1 MKQTIAI
8 IHFNTPELTEAC
20 IMSIRKHGCDW
31 PVVVFDNSAD
41 ITAPAG
47 TNGNDPKEE
56 TVIKARPFRQK
67 MKGVKVIDNTKGQV
81 IDFEQFLSLY
91 PDRNPQVGVYKSSVW
106 GSAKHIVTVQKL
118 WELLPDGFILVES
131 DTLVK
136 RDITELWKE
145 QYSFCGYVQR
155 NQNGNRFK
163 VPRILPMLCYM
174 NVPKLTK
181 EGARYFDPD
190 RCWGL
195 KADANLR
202 GNWFDTGACLLDD
215 VLRMRPRL
223 KGLHVDIRLFIE
235 HYGGGSWHQGDLQRQ
250 SAWLKQHEALWAVN
264 DTDKIEVQQ
273 PRVQSKDVAVCIIVR
288 CENPY
293 LREWCDHYLSLGVK
307 KIFLYDNSR
316 EGDERPAEVLT
327 GYGDA
332 VEIID
337 YTKEGIGAQVRA
349 YTDCYEKHGNNYGWI
364 GFLDADELVK
374 TDGYYSLPDYLDAM
388 QADVV
393 LLSWR
398 IMTDSGLVHYDPRP
412 MAERFT
418 VAKEKP
424 SLENGT
430 EFVKSFVRGG
440 LTGLHFEVQPHVPS
454 FKGKLKVVNAVGD
467 DAILYPAIKPVHK
480 VAWIDHYL
488 TKTAEEYIGKIN
500 RGFINVSQEHNDKRK
515 ATMVEDFFNINERTP
530 EKEEILGVKPSKKT
544 KGKAQTSAISHQTS
558 PSKPKTTKRTNSKS
572 K

>member
-1 MKQTIAI
+1 MKQKTVAI
-8 IHFNTPELTEAC
+8 IHFNTPELTEAG
-20 IMSIRKHGCDW
+20 IRSLRKHGGEDYR
-31 PVVVFDNSAD
+31 VVVFDNSATLTLPD
-41 ITAPAG
+41 G
-47 TNGNDPKEE
+47 K
-56 TVIKARPFRQK
+56 VIQARPFTAK
-67 MKGVKVIDNTKGQV
+67 LDGVEVIDNTRGQV
-81 IDFEQFLSLY
+81 IDFDKFLAEY
-91 PDRNPQVGVYKSSVW
+91 PDRNPSVGIYQSSVW

-118 WELLPDGFILVES
+118 WELLPEGFVLMES
-131 DTLVK
+131 DILIK
-136 RDITELWKE
+136 KPIDEFFRDE
-145 QYSFCGYVQR
+145 YSFAGFVQKH
-155 NQNGNRFK
+155 QKGNPFD
-163 VPRILPMLCYM
+163 VPRIMPMLCWM
-174 NVPKLTK
+174 NVPMLTR

-195 KADANLR
+195 KADRNDR
-202 GNWFDTGACLLDD
+202 GNWMDTGACLLDE
-215 VLRMRPRL
+215 VLKKRPRL
-223 KGLHVDIRLFIE
+223 KGLHVDIRLFVE
-235 HYGGGSWHQGDLQRQ
+235 HYGGGSWKQNNLNAQM
-250 SAWLKQHEALWAVN
+250 AWINSHRHLWAVN

-273 PRVQSKDVAVCIIVR
+273 TRVQSKDVAVCIIVR

-337 YTKEGIGAQVRA
+337 YTAVGLGAQVKA
-349 YTDCYEKHGNNYGWI
+349 YTDCYEKHGNEYGWI
-364 GFLDADELVK
+364 GFLDADELVRV
-374 TDGYYSLPDYLDAM
+374 DGNDLPTYLNTM

-398 IMTDSGLVHYDPRP
+398 IMTDSGLTHYDPRP

-424 SLENGT
+424 SLEDGT

-454 FKGKLKVVNAVGD
+454 FKGKLKVVNAIGEDVT
-467 DAILYPAIKPVHK
+467 LYPAIKPVHK

-500 RGFINVSQEHNDKRK
+500 RGFINVSQEHNDHRK
-515 ATMVEDFFNINERTP
+515 DHAIEDFFNINERTT

-544 KGKAQTSAISHQTS
+544 KGKAQTSAISHHTS
-558 PSKPKTTKRTNSKS
+558 PGKPRTTKRTNSKA

>member
-1 MKQTIAI
+1 MKQKTVAI
-8 IHFNTPELTEAC
+8 IHFNTPELTEAG
-20 IMSIRKHGCDW
+20 IRSFRKHGGEDYR
-31 PVVVFDNSAD
+31 VVVFDNSATLTLPD
-41 ITAPAG
+41 G
-47 TNGNDPKEE
+47 K
-56 TVIKARPFRQK
+56 VIQARPFTAK
-67 MKGVKVIDNTKGQV
+67 LDGVEVIDNTRGQV
-81 IDFEQFLSLY
+81 IDFDKFLAEY
-91 PDRNPQVGVYKSSVW
+91 PDRNPSVGIYQSSVW

-118 WELLPDGFILVES
+118 WELLPEGFVLMES
-131 DTLVK
+131 DILIK
-136 RDITELWKE
+136 KPIDEFFRDE
-145 QYSFCGYVQR
+145 YSFAGFVQKH
-155 NQNGNRFK
+155 QKGNPFD
-163 VPRILPMLCYM
+163 VPRIMPMLCWM
-174 NVPKLTK
+174 NVPMLTR

-195 KADANLR
+195 KADRNDR
-202 GNWFDTGACLLDD
+202 GNWMDTGACLLDE
-215 VLRMRPRL
+215 VLKKRPRL
-223 KGLHVDIRLFIE
+223 KGLHVDIRLFVE
-235 HYGGGSWHQGDLQRQ
+235 HYGGGSWKQNNLNAQM
-250 SAWLKQHEALWAVN
+250 AWINSHRHLWAVN

-273 PRVQSKDVAVCIIVR
+273 TRVQSKDVAVCIIVR

-337 YTKEGIGAQVRA
+337 YTAVGLGAQVQA
-349 YTDCYEKHGNNYGWI
+349 YTDCYEKHGNEYGWI
-364 GFLDADELVK
+364 GFLDADELVHV
-374 TDGYYSLPDYLDAM
+374 DGNDLSSYLNTM

-454 FKGKLKVVNAVGD
+454 FKGKLKVVNAVGEEST
-467 DAILYPAIKPVHK
+467 LYPAIKPVHK

-488 TKTAEEYIGKIN
+488 TKTAEEYLGKIN
-500 RGFINVSQEHNDKRK
+500 RGFINVSQEHNDHRK
-515 ATMVEDFFNINERTP
+515 AHAIEDFFNINERTP

-558 PSKPKTTKRTNSKS
+558 PGKPRTTKRANSK
-572 K
+572 KE

>member
-1 MKQTIAI
+1 MAKQKTIAI
-8 IHFNTPELTEAC
+8 IHFNTPELTEAG
-20 IMSIRKHGCDW
+20 IKSLRKHGGEDYR
-31 PVVVFDNSAD
+31 VIVFDNSATLTLPD
-41 ITAPAG
+41 G
-47 TNGNDPKEE
+47 K
-56 TVIKARPFRQK
+56 VIQARPFTAK
-67 MKGVKVIDNTKGQV
+67 LDGVEVIDNTRGQV
-81 IDFEQFLSLY
+81 IDFDKFLAEY
-91 PDRNPQVGVYKSSVW
+91 PDRNPSVGIYQSSVW

-118 WELLPDGFILVES
+118 WELLPEGFVLMES
-131 DTLVK
+131 DIMIK
-136 RDITELWKE
+136 KPIDEFFRDE
-145 QYSFCGYVQR
+145 YSFAGFVQKH
-155 NQNGNRFK
+155 QKGNPFD
-163 VPRILPMLCYM
+163 VPRIMPMLCWM
-174 NVPKLTK
+174 NVPMLTR

-195 KADANLR
+195 KADRNDR
-202 GNWFDTGACLLDD
+202 GNWMDTGACLLDE
-215 VLRMRPRL
+215 VLTKRPRL
-223 KGLHVDIRLFIE
+223 KGLHVDIRLFVE
-235 HYGGGSWHQGDLQRQ
+235 HYGGGSWKQDNLNAQM
-250 SAWLKQHEALWAVN
+250 AWINSHRHLWAVN
-264 DTDKIEVQQ
+264 DTDKIEVQR

-337 YTKEGIGAQVRA
+337 YTAVGLGAQVQA
-349 YTDCYEKHGNNYGWI
+349 YTDCYEKHGNEYGWI
-364 GFLDADELVK
+364 GFLDADELVHV
-374 TDGYYSLPDYLDAM
+374 DGNDLSSYLNTM

-454 FKGKLKVVNAVGD
+454 FKGKLKVVNAVGEEST
-467 DAILYPAIKPVHK
+467 LYPAIKPVHK

-488 TKTAEEYIGKIN
+488 TKTAEEYVGKIN
-500 RGFINVSQEHNDKRK
+500 RGFANVSQEHNDKRK
-515 ATMVEDFFNINERTP
+515 ATMVEDFFAINERTP
-530 EKEEILGVKPSKKT
+530 EKEEVLGVKKKV
-544 KGKAQTSAISHQTS
+544 
-558 PSKPKTTKRTNSKS
+558 SKPRTTKRTNSK
-572 K
+572 KE

>member
-1 MKQTIAI
+1 MKQKTIAI
-8 IHFNTPELTEAC
+8 IHFNTPELTEAG
-20 IMSIRKHGCDW
+20 IRSLRKHGGEDYR
-31 PVVVFDNSAD
+31 VIVFDNSATLTLPD
-41 ITAPAG
+41 G
-47 TNGNDPKEE
+47 K
-56 TVIKARPFRQK
+56 VIQARPFTAK
-67 MKGVKVIDNTKGQV
+67 LDGVEVIDNTRGQV
-81 IDFEQFLSLY
+81 IDFDKFLAEY
-91 PDRNPQVGVYKSSVW
+91 PDRNPSVGIYQSSVW

-118 WELLPDGFILVES
+118 WELLPEGFVLMES
-131 DTLVK
+131 DILIK
-136 RDITELWKE
+136 KPIDEFFRDE
-145 QYSFCGYVQR
+145 YSFAGFVQKH
-155 NQNGNRFK
+155 QKGNPFD
-163 VPRILPMLCYM
+163 VPRIMPMLCWM
-174 NVPKLTK
+174 NVPMLTR

-195 KADANLR
+195 KADRNDR
-202 GNWFDTGACLLDD
+202 GNWMDTGACLLDE
-215 VLRMRPRL
+215 VLKKRPRL
-223 KGLHVDIRLFIE
+223 KGLHVDIRLFVE
-235 HYGGGSWHQGDLQRQ
+235 HYGGGSWKQDNLNAQM
-250 SAWLKQHEALWAVN
+250 AWINSHRHLWAVN

-273 PRVQSKDVAVCIIVR
+273 TRVQSKDVAVCIIVR

-337 YTKEGIGAQVRA
+337 YTAVGLGAQVKA
-349 YTDCYEKHGNNYGWI
+349 YTDCYEKHGNEYGWI
-364 GFLDADELVK
+364 GFLDADELVRV
-374 TDGYYSLPDYLDAM
+374 DGNDLPTYLNTM

-398 IMTDSGLVHYDPRP
+398 IMTDSGLTHYDPRP

-424 SLENGT
+424 SLEDGT

-454 FKGKLKVVNAVGD
+454 FKGKLKVINAYGQEVK
-467 DAILYPAIKPVHK
+467 LYPAIKPVHD

-500 RGFINVSQEHNDKRK
+500 RGFINVSQEHNDHRK
-515 ATMVEDFFNINERTP
+515 DHAIEDFFNINERTT

-558 PSKPKTTKRTNSKS
+558 PGKPRTTKRTNSKA

>member
-1 MKQTIAI
+1 MKQKTVAI
-8 IHFNTPELTEAC
+8 IHFNTPELTEAG
-20 IMSIRKHGCDW
+20 IKSLRKHGGEDYR
-31 PVVVFDNSAD
+31 VIVFDNSATLTLPD
-41 ITAPAG
+41 G
-47 TNGNDPKEE
+47 K
-56 TVIKARPFRQK
+56 VIHARPFTAK
-67 MKGVKVIDNTKGQV
+67 LDGVEVIDNTRGQV
-81 IDFEQFLSLY
+81 IDFDKFLAEY
-91 PDRNPQVGVYKSSVW
+91 PDRNPIVGIYQSSVW

-118 WELLPDGFILVES
+118 WELLPEGFVLMES
-131 DTLVK
+131 DIMIK
-136 RDITELWKE
+136 KPIDEFFREE
-145 QYSFCGYVQR
+145 YSFVGFVQKH
-155 NQNGNRFK
+155 QKGNPFD
-163 VPRILPMLCYM
+163 VPRIMPMLCWM
-174 NVPKLTK
+174 NVPMLTR

-195 KADANLR
+195 KADRNDR
-202 GNWFDTGACLLDD
+202 GNWMDTGACLLDE
-215 VLRMRPRL
+215 VLKKRPRL
-223 KGLHVDIRLFIE
+223 KGLLVDIRLFVE
-235 HYGGGSWHQGDLQRQ
+235 HYGGGSWKQDNLIAQM
-250 SAWLKQHEALWAVN
+250 AWINSHRHLWAVN
-264 DTDKIEVQQ
+264 DTDKIEVQR

-337 YTKEGIGAQVRA
+337 YTSEGVGAQVRA
-349 YTDCYEKHGNNYGWI
+349 YTDCYEKHGNEYGWI
-364 GFLDADELVK
+364 GFLDADELVRV
-374 TDGYYSLPDYLDAM
+374 DGNDLPTYLNTM

-440 LTGLHFEVQPHVPS
+440 LTGLHFEVQIHVPS

-500 RGFINVSQEHNDKRK
+500 RGFINVSQEHNDQRK

-530 EKEEILGVKPSKKT
+530 EKEEIFGVKQSKKT
-544 KGKAQTSAISHQTS
+544 KGKGQTSAIRHQTS
-558 PSKPKTTKRTNSKS
+558 PGKPKTTKRTNSKS

>member
-1 MKQTIAI
+1 MKQKTIAI
-8 IHFNTPELTEAC
+8 IHFNTPELTEAG
-20 IMSIRKHGCDW
+20 IKSLRKHGGEDYR
-31 PVVVFDNSAD
+31 VVVFDNSATLTLPD
-41 ITAPAG
+41 G
-47 TNGNDPKEE
+47 K
-56 TVIKARPFRQK
+56 VIQARPFTVK
-67 MKGVKVIDNTKGQV
+67 MDGVEVIDNTRGQV
-81 IDFEQFLSLY
+81 IDFDKFLAEH
-91 PDRNPQVGVYKSSVW
+91 PDRNPSVGIYKSSVW

-118 WELLPDGFILVES
+118 WELLPEGFVLMES
-131 DTLVK
+131 DIMIK
-136 RDITELWKE
+136 KPIDEFFREE
-145 QYSFCGYVQR
+145 YSFVGFVQ
-155 NQNGNRFK
+155 QHQKGNPFD
-163 VPRILPMLCYM
+163 VPRIMPMLCWM
-174 NVPKLTK
+174 NVPMLTR

-195 KADANLR
+195 KADRNDR
-202 GNWFDTGACLLDD
+202 GNWMDTGACLLDE
-215 VLRMRPRL
+215 VLKKRPRL
-223 KGLHVDIRLFIE
+223 KGLHVDIRLFVE
-235 HYGGGSWHQGDLQRQ
+235 HYGGGSWKQDNLNAQM
-250 SAWLKQHEALWAVN
+250 AWINSHRHLWAVS
-264 DTDKIEVQQ
+264 DSDKIEVQQ
-273 PRVQSKDVAVCIIVR
+273 PLVQSKDVAVCIIVR

-337 YTKEGIGAQVRA
+337 YTAVGLGAQVQA
-349 YTDCYEKHGNNYGWI
+349 YTDCYEKHGNDYGWI

-398 IMTDSGLVHYDPRP
+398 IMTDSGLVHYEPRP

-424 SLENGT
+424 SLEDGT

-454 FKGKLKVVNAVGD
+454 FKGKLKVVNAVGED
-467 DAILYPAIKPVHK
+467 VTLYPAIKPVHK

-488 TKTAEEYIGKIN
+488 TKTAEEYVGKIN
-500 RGFINVSQEHNDKRK
+500 RGFANVSQEHNDKRK
-515 ATMVEDFFNINERTP
+515 ATMVEDFFAINERTP
-530 EKEEILGVKPSKKT
+530 EKEEVLGVKKKV
-544 KGKAQTSAISHQTS
+544 
-558 PSKPKTTKRTNSKS
+558 SKPRTAKRTNSK
-572 K
+572 KE

>member
-1 MKQTIAI
+1 MKQKTIAI
-8 IHFNTPELTEAC
+8 IHFNTPELTEAG
-20 IMSIRKHGCDW
+20 IKSLRKHGGEDYR
-31 PVVVFDNSAD
+31 VIVFDNSATLTLPD
-41 ITAPAG
+41 G
-47 TNGNDPKEE
+47 K
-56 TVIKARPFRQK
+56 VIQARPFTAK
-67 MKGVKVIDNTKGQV
+67 MDGVEVIDNTRGQV
-81 IDFEQFLSLY
+81 IDFDKFLAEY
-91 PDRNPQVGVYKSSVW
+91 PDRNPSVGIYKSSVW

-118 WELLPDGFILVES
+118 WELLPEGFVLMES
-131 DTLVK
+131 DILLK
-136 RDITELWKE
+136 KPIDEFFREE
-145 QYSFCGYVQR
+145 YSFVGFVQ
-155 NQNGNRFK
+155 QHQKGNPFD
-163 VPRILPMLCYM
+163 VPRIMPMLCWM
-174 NVPKLTK
+174 NVPMLTR

-195 KADANLR
+195 KADRNDR
-202 GNWFDTGACLLDD
+202 GNWMDTGACLLDE
-215 VLRMRPRL
+215 VLTKRPRL
-223 KGLHVDIRLFIE
+223 KGLNVDIRLFAE
-235 HYGGGSWHQGDLQRQ
+235 HYGGGSWKQDNLNAQMAWINSHRQ
-250 SAWLKQHEALWAVN
+250 LWAVN
-264 DTDKIEVQQ
+264 DADKIEVQR

-337 YTKEGIGAQVRA
+337 YTAVGLGAQVKA
-349 YTDCYEKHGNNYGWI
+349 YTDCYEKYGNEYGWI
-364 GFLDADELVK
+364 GFLDADELVRV
-374 TDGYYSLPDYLDAM
+374 DGNDLPTYLNTM

-454 FKGKLKVVNAVGD
+454 FKGKLKVVNAVGED
-467 DAILYPAIKPVHK
+467 VTLYPAIKPVHK

-488 TKTAEEYIGKIN
+488 TKTAEEYIGKIA
-500 RGFINVSQEHNDKRK
+500 RGFINVSQEHNDHRK
-515 ATMVEDFFNINERTP
+515 AHAIEHFFNINEWTA
-530 EKEEILGVKPSKKT
+530 EKEAILKGEAAAKPQPAE
-544 KGKAQTSAISHQTS
+544 KAE
-558 PSKPKTTKRTNSKS
+558 SKPKTQKRKVSK
-572 K
+572 KQK

>member
-1 MKQTIAI
+1 MTKKTIAI
-8 IHFNTPELTEAC
+8 INYNTPELTEAC
-20 IMSIRKHGCDW
+20 ILSIRKQGCQW

-47 TNGNDPKEE
+47 TNGNDPKED
-56 TVIKARPFRQK
+56 TIIKARPFRQK

-91 PDRNPQVGVYKSSVW
+91 PDRNPQLGVYKSSVW
-106 GSAKHIVTVQKL
+106 GSAKHIMTVQKL

-195 KADANLR
+195 KADANQR

-223 KGLHVDIRLFIE
+223 VGLHVDIRLFIE

-327 GYGDA
+327 CYGDA

-337 YTKEGIGAQVRA
+337 YTAVGLGAQVQA
-349 YTDCYEKHGNNYGWI
+349 YTECYQKHGNEYGWI

-454 FKGKLKVVNAVGD
+454 FKGKLKVVNAVGEEST
-467 DAILYPAIKPVHK
+467 LYPAIKPVHK

-488 TKTAEEYIGKIN
+488 TKTAEEYIGKIA
-500 RGFINVSQEHNDKRK
+500 RGFINVSQEHNDHRK
-515 ATMVEDFFNINERTP
+515 AHAIEDFFNINERTP
-530 EKEEILGVKPSKKT
+530 EKEAILGVEKKV
-544 KGKAQTSAISHQTS
+544 
-558 PSKPKTTKRTNSKS
+558 SKPKTTKRTNSK
-572 K
+572 KE

>member
-1 MKQTIAI
+1 MKQKTVAI
-8 IHFNTPELTEAC
+8 IHFNTPELTEAG
-20 IMSIRKHGCDW
+20 IKSLRKHGGEDYR
-31 PVVVFDNSAD
+31 VIVFDNSATLTLPD
-41 ITAPAG
+41 G
-47 TNGNDPKEE
+47 K
-56 TVIKARPFRQK
+56 VVQARPFTAK
-67 MKGVKVIDNTKGQV
+67 MKGVEVIDNTRGQV
-81 IDFEQFLSLY
+81 IDFDKFLAEY
-91 PDRNPQVGVYKSSVW
+91 PDRNPSVGIYKSSVW

-118 WELLPDGFILVES
+118 WELLPEGFVLMES
-131 DTLVK
+131 DIMIK
-136 RDITELWKE
+136 KPIDEFFREE
-145 QYSFCGYVQR
+145 YSFVGFVQKH
-155 NQNGNRFK
+155 QKGNPFD
-163 VPRILPMLCYM
+163 VPRIMPMLCWM
-174 NVPKLTK
+174 NVPMLTR

-195 KADANLR
+195 KADRNDR
-202 GNWFDTGACLLDD
+202 GNWMDTGACLLDE
-215 VLRMRPRL
+215 VLTKRPKL
-223 KGLHVDIRLFIE
+223 KGLHVDIRLFVE
-235 HYGGGSWHQGDLQRQ
+235 HYGGGSWKQDNLNAQM
-250 SAWLKQHEALWAVN
+250 AWINSHRHLWAVN

-337 YTKEGIGAQVRA
+337 YTNEGIGAQVRA
-349 YTDCYEKHGNNYGWI
+349 YTDCYQKHGNEYGWI
-364 GFLDADELVK
+364 GFLDADELVRV
-374 TDGYYSLPDYLDAM
+374 DGNDLPTYLNTM

-412 MAERFT
+412 MSERFT

-440 LTGLHFEVQPHVPS
+440 LAGLHFEVQPHVPS

-488 TKTAEEYIGKIN
+488 TKTAEEYIGKIA
-500 RGFINVSQEHNDKRK
+500 RGFINVTQEHNDHRK
-515 ATMVEDFFNINERTP
+515 AHAVDHFFNINERTP

-544 KGKAQTSAISHQTS
+544 KGKNQTSAIRHQTS
-558 PSKPKTTKRTNSKS
+558 PSKPKTSKRTDSKS

>member
-20 IMSIRKHGCDW
+20 ILSIRKHGCDW
-31 PVVVFDNSAD
+31 PIVLFDNSAD
-41 ITAPAG
+41 ITIPAG
-47 TNGNDPKEE
+47 TDGNGPKEE
-56 TVIKARPFRQK
+56 TVIKARPFKQK

-91 PDRNPQVGVYKSSVW
+91 PDRNRQLGVWKSSVW

-195 KADANLR
+195 KADRNDR
-202 GNWFDTGACLLDD
+202 GNWMDTGACLLDE
-215 VLRMRPRL
+215 VLKKRPRL
-223 KGLHVDIRLFIE
+223 KGLHVDIRLFVE
-235 HYGGGSWHQGDLQRQ
+235 HYGGGSWKQDNLNAQM
-250 SAWLKQHEALWAVN
+250 AWINSHRNLWAVS
-264 DTDKIEVQQ
+264 DSDKIEVQQ

-337 YTKEGIGAQVRA
+337 YTSEGVGAQVRS
-349 YTDCYEKHGNNYGWI
+349 YTDCYEKHGNDYGWI

-418 VAKEKP
+418 VAKENP

-454 FKGKLKVVNAVGD
+454 FKGKLKVVNAVGED
-467 DAILYPAIKPVHK
+467 VTLYPAIKPVHK

-488 TKTAEEYIGKIN
+488 TKTAEEYIGKIG

-544 KGKAQTSAISHQTS
+544 KGKGQTSAIRHQTS
-558 PSKPKTTKRTNSKS
+558 PSKPKTAKRTNSK
-572 K
+572 KV

>member
-1 MKQTIAI
+1 MKQKTIAI
-8 IHFNTPELTEAC
+8 IHFNTPELTEAG
-20 IMSIRKHGCDW
+20 IRSLRKHGGEDYR
-31 PVVVFDNSAD
+31 VIVFDNSATLTLPD
-41 ITAPAG
+41 G
-47 TNGNDPKEE
+47 K
-56 TVIKARPFRQK
+56 VIQARPFTAK
-67 MKGVKVIDNTKGQV
+67 LDGVEVIDNTRGQV
-81 IDFEQFLSLY
+81 IDFDKFLAEY
-91 PDRNPQVGVYKSSVW
+91 PDRNPSVGIYQSSVW

-118 WELLPDGFILVES
+118 WELLPEGFVLMES
-131 DTLVK
+131 DILIK
-136 RDITELWKE
+136 KPIDEFFRDE
-145 QYSFCGYVQR
+145 YSFAGFVQKH
-155 NQNGNRFK
+155 QKGNPFD
-163 VPRILPMLCYM
+163 VPRIMPMLCWM
-174 NVPKLTK
+174 NVPMLTR

-195 KADANLR
+195 KADRNDR
-202 GNWFDTGACLLDD
+202 GNWMDTGACLLDE
-215 VLRMRPRL
+215 VLKKRPRL
-223 KGLHVDIRLFIE
+223 KGLHVDIRLFVE
-235 HYGGGSWHQGDLQRQ
+235 HYGGGSWKQNNLNAQM
-250 SAWLKQHEALWAVN
+250 AWINSHRHLWAVN

-273 PRVQSKDVAVCIIVR
+273 TRVQSKDVAVCIIVR

-337 YTKEGIGAQVRA
+337 YTAVGLGAQVKA
-349 YTDCYEKHGNNYGWI
+349 YTDCYEKHGNEYGWI
-364 GFLDADELVK
+364 GFLDADELVRV
-374 TDGYYSLPDYLDAM
+374 DGNDLPTYLNTM

-424 SLENGT
+424 SLEDGT

-454 FKGKLKVVNAVGD
+454 FKGKLKVINAYGQEVK
-467 DAILYPAIKPVHK
+467 LYPAIKPVHD

-500 RGFINVSQEHNDKRK
+500 RGFINISQEHNDHRK
-515 ATMVEDFFNINERTP
+515 DHAIEDFFNINERTT

-558 PSKPKTTKRTNSKS
+558 PGKPRTTKRTNSKA

>member
-1 MKQTIAI
+1 MKQKTVAI
-8 IHFNTPELTEAC
+8 IHFNTPELTEAG
-20 IMSIRKHGCDW
+20 IRSLRKHGGEDYR
-31 PVVVFDNSAD
+31 VIVFDNSATLTLPD
-41 ITAPAG
+41 G
-47 TNGNDPKEE
+47 K
-56 TVIKARPFRQK
+56 VIQARPFTAK
-67 MKGVKVIDNTKGQV
+67 LDGVEVIDNTRGQV
-81 IDFEQFLSLY
+81 IDFDKFLAEY
-91 PDRNPQVGVYKSSVW
+91 PDRNPSVGIYQSSVW

-118 WELLPDGFILVES
+118 WELLPEGFVLMES
-131 DTLVK
+131 DIMIK
-136 RDITELWKE
+136 KPIDEFFREE
-145 QYSFCGYVQR
+145 YSFVGFVQR
-155 NQNGNRFK
+155 HQKGNPFD
-163 VPRILPMLCYM
+163 VPRIMPMLCWM
-174 NVPKLTK
+174 NVPMLTR

-195 KADANLR
+195 KADRNDR
-202 GNWFDTGACLLDD
+202 GNWMDTGACLLDE
-215 VLRMRPRL
+215 VLKKRPRL
-223 KGLHVDIRLFIE
+223 KGLHVDIRLFAE
-235 HYGGGSWHQGDLQRQ
+235 HYGGGSWKQDNLNAQMAWINSHRQ
-250 SAWLKQHEALWAVN
+250 LWAVN
-264 DTDKIEVQQ
+264 DADKIEVQR

-337 YTKEGIGAQVRA
+337 YTAVGLGAQVQA
-349 YTDCYEKHGNNYGWI
+349 YTDCYEKHGNDYGWI

-398 IMTDSGLVHYDPRP
+398 IMTDSGLVHYEPRP

-424 SLENGT
+424 SLEDGT

-454 FKGKLKVVNAVGD
+454 FKGKLKVINAYGQEVK
-467 DAILYPAIKPVHK
+467 LCPAIKPVHD

-500 RGFINVSQEHNDKRK
+500 RGFINVSQEHNDHRK
-515 ATMVEDFFNINERTP
+515 AHAIEDFFNINERTT

-558 PSKPKTTKRTNSKS
+558 PGKPRTTKRTNSKA

>member
-1 MKQTIAI
+1 MRKTVAI
-8 IHFNTPELTEAC
+8 IHFNTPELTEAA
-20 IMSIRKHGCDW
+20 ILSLRKHGGEDYR
-31 PVVVFDNSAD
+31 VVVFDNSATLTLPD
-41 ITAPAG
+41 G
-47 TNGNDPKEE
+47 K
-56 TVIKARPFRQK
+56 VIQARPFTAK
-67 MKGVKVIDNTKGQV
+67 MKGVEVIDNTRGQV
-81 IDFEQFLSLY
+81 IDFDKFLAEY
-91 PDRNPQVGVYKSSVW
+91 PDRNPSVGIYQSSVW

-118 WELLPDGFILVES
+118 WELLPEGFVLMES
-131 DTLVK
+131 DIMIK
-136 RDITELWKE
+136 KPIDEFFREE
-145 QYSFCGYVQR
+145 YSFVGFVQKHQR
-155 NQNGNRFK
+155 GNPFD
-163 VPRILPMLCYM
+163 VPRIMPMLCWM
-174 NVPKLTK
+174 NVPMLTR

-195 KADANLR
+195 KADRNDR
-202 GNWFDTGACLLDD
+202 GNWMDTGACLLDE
-215 VLRMRPRL
+215 VLKKRPRL

-235 HYGGGSWHQGDLQRQ
+235 HYGGGSWKQDNLNAQM
-250 SAWLKQHEALWAVN
+250 AWINSRRHLWAVN

-293 LREWCDHYLSLGVK
+293 LREWCDHYLNLGVK

-337 YTKEGIGAQVRA
+337 YTSEGVGAQVRA
-349 YTDCYEKHGNNYGWI
+349 YTDCYEKHGNDYGWI
-364 GFLDADELVK
+364 GFLDADELVRV
-374 TDGYYSLPDYLDAM
+374 DGNDLPTYLNTM

-418 VAKEKP
+418 VTKENP

-440 LTGLHFEVQPHVPS
+440 LTGLHFDVQPHVPS

-488 TKTAEEYIGKIN
+488 TKTAEEYIGKIA
-500 RGFINVSQEHNDKRK
+500 RGFINVTQEHNDHRQ
-515 ATMVEDFFNINERTP
+515 AHAVEHFFNINERTA
-530 EKEEILGVKPSKKT
+530 EKEEILGVKPKKA
-544 KGKAQTSAISHQTS
+544 GKAGKAA
-558 PSKPKTTKRTNSKS
+558 SKPKTTKRTNSK
-572 K
+572 KE

>member
-1 MKQTIAI
+1 MKQKTIAI
-8 IHFNTPELTEAC
+8 IHFNTPELTEAG
-20 IMSIRKHGCDW
+20 IRSLRKHGGEDYR
-31 PVVVFDNSAD
+31 VIVFDNSATLTLPD
-41 ITAPAG
+41 G
-47 TNGNDPKEE
+47 K
-56 TVIKARPFRQK
+56 VIQARPFTAK
-67 MKGVKVIDNTKGQV
+67 LDGVEVIDNTRGQV
-81 IDFEQFLSLY
+81 IDFDKFLAEY
-91 PDRNPQVGVYKSSVW
+91 PDRNPSVGIYQSSVW

-118 WELLPDGFILVES
+118 WELLPEGFVLMES
-131 DTLVK
+131 DILIK
-136 RDITELWKE
+136 KPIDEFFRDE
-145 QYSFCGYVQR
+145 YSFAGFVQKH
-155 NQNGNRFK
+155 QKGNPFD
-163 VPRILPMLCYM
+163 VPRIMPMLCWM
-174 NVPKLTK
+174 NVPMLTR

-195 KADANLR
+195 KADRNDR
-202 GNWFDTGACLLDD
+202 GNWMDTGACLLDE
-215 VLRMRPRL
+215 VLKKRPRL
-223 KGLHVDIRLFIE
+223 KGLHVDIRLFVE
-235 HYGGGSWHQGDLQRQ
+235 HYGGGSWKQNNLNAQM
-250 SAWLKQHEALWAVN
+250 AWINSHRHLWAVN

-273 PRVQSKDVAVCIIVR
+273 TRVQSKDVAVCIIVR

-337 YTKEGIGAQVRA
+337 YTAVGLGAQVKA
-349 YTDCYEKHGNNYGWI
+349 YTDCYEKHGNEYGWI
-364 GFLDADELVK
+364 GFLDADELVRV
-374 TDGYYSLPDYLDAM
+374 DGNDLPTYLNTM

-398 IMTDSGLVHYDPRP
+398 IMTDSGLTHYDPRP

-424 SLENGT
+424 SLEDGT

-454 FKGKLKVVNAVGD
+454 FKGKLKVINAYGQEVK
-467 DAILYPAIKPVHK
+467 LYPAIKPVHD

-500 RGFINVSQEHNDKRK
+500 RGFINISQEHNDHRK
-515 ATMVEDFFNINERTP
+515 DHAIEDFFNINERTT

-558 PSKPKTTKRTNSKS
+558 PGKPRTTKRTNSKA

>member
-1 MKQTIAI
+1 MKQKTVAI
-8 IHFNTPELTEAC
+8 IHFNTPELTEAG
-20 IMSIRKHGCDW
+20 IKSLRKHGGEYYR
-31 PVVVFDNSAD
+31 VIVFDNSATLTLPD
-41 ITAPAG
+41 G
-47 TNGNDPKEE
+47 K
-56 TVIKARPFRQK
+56 VIQARPFTAK
-67 MKGVKVIDNTKGQV
+67 MKGVEVIDNTRGQV
-81 IDFEQFLSLY
+81 IDFDKFLSEY
-91 PDRNPQVGVYKSSVW
+91 PDRNPSVGIYKSSVW

-118 WELLPDGFILVES
+118 WELLPEGFVLMES
-131 DTLVK
+131 DILLK
-136 RDITELWKE
+136 KPIDEFFREE
-145 QYSFCGYVQR
+145 YSVVGYVNKHQK
-155 NQNGNRFK
+155 GNPFD
-163 VPRILPMLCYM
+163 VPRIMPMLCWM
-174 NVPKLTK
+174 NVPMLTK

-195 KADANLR
+195 KADRNDR
-202 GNWFDTGACLLDD
+202 GNWMDTGACLLDD
-215 VLRMRPRL
+215 IMKKRPRL
-223 KGLHVDIRLFIE
+223 KGLHMDIRQWVE
-235 HYGGGSWHQGDLQRQ
+235 HYGGGSWKQDDLKAQMDWINIHR
-250 SAWLKQHEALWAVN
+250 ELWAES
-264 DTDKIEVQQ
+264 DKDKIEVQ
-273 PRVQSKDVAVCIIVR
+273 RERSKDVAVCIIVR

-327 GYGDA
+327 GYGDK

-337 YTKEGIGAQVRA
+337 YTAEGIGAQVKS
-349 YTDCYEKHGNNYGWI
+349 YTECYEKHGNEYGWI

-440 LTGLHFEVQPHVPS
+440 LTGLHFEVQIHVPS
-454 FKGKLKVVNAVGD
+454 FKGKLKVVNAVGED
-467 DAILYPAIKPVHK
+467 VTLYPAIKPVHK

-488 TKTAEEYIGKIN
+488 TKTAEEYVGKIG
-500 RGFINVSQEHNDKRK
+500 RGFINVNQKHNDQRK
-515 ATMVEDFFNINERTP
+515 ATMVEDFFNINDRTP
-530 EKEEILGVKPSKKT
+530 EKEEILGVKPKKA
-544 KGKAQTSAISHQTS
+544 GKAA
-558 PSKPKTTKRTNSKS
+558 SKPKTTKRTNSKA

>member
-1 MKQTIAI
+1 MRKTVAI
-8 IHFNTPELTEAC
+8 IHFNTPELTEAG
-20 IMSIRKHGCDW
+20 IKSLRKHGGEDYR
-31 PVVVFDNSAD
+31 VVVFDNSATLTLPD
-41 ITAPAG
+41 G
-47 TNGNDPKEE
+47 K
-56 TVIKARPFRQK
+56 VIQSRPFMAK
-67 MKGVKVIDNTKGQV
+67 MKGVEVIDNTRGQV
-81 IDFEQFLSLY
+81 IDFDKFLAKY
-91 PDRNPQVGVYKSSVW
+91 PDRNPSVDIYKSSVW

-118 WELLPDGFILVES
+118 WELLPEGFVLMES
-131 DTLVK
+131 DIMIK
-136 RDITELWKE
+136 KPIDEFFREE
-145 QYSFCGYVQR
+145 YSFVGFVQKH
-155 NQNGNRFK
+155 QKGNPFD
-163 VPRILPMLCYM
+163 VPRIMPMLCWM
-174 NVPKLTK
+174 NVPMLTR
-181 EGARYFDPD
+181 ESARYFDPN

-195 KADANLR
+195 KADRNDR
-202 GNWFDTGACLLDD
+202 GNWMDTGACLLDE
-215 VLRMRPRL
+215 VLKKRPRL
-223 KGLHVDIRLFIE
+223 KGLHVDIRLFVE
-235 HYGGGSWHQGDLQRQ
+235 HYGGGSWKQNNLNAQM
-250 SAWLKQHEALWAVN
+250 AWINNHRHLWAVN
-264 DTDKIEVQQ
+264 DSDKIEVQQ

-316 EGDERPAEVLT
+316 EGDERPSEVLT

-337 YTKEGIGAQVRA
+337 YTSEGVGAQVRA
-349 YTDCYEKHGNNYGWI
+349 YTDCYEKHGNEYGWI
-364 GFLDADELVK
+364 GFLDADELVRV
-374 TDGYYSLPDYLDAM
+374 DGNDLPTYLNTM

-398 IMTDSGLVHYDPRP
+398 IMTDSGLMHYDPRP
-412 MAERFT
+412 MAKRFT

-454 FKGKLKVVNAVGD
+454 FKGKLKVVNAVGED
-467 DAILYPAIKPVHK
+467 VTLYPAIKPVHK

-488 TKTAEEYIGKIN
+488 TKTAEEYVGKIG

-530 EKEEILGVKPSKKT
+530 EKEAILGVKPSKKT

-558 PSKPKTTKRTNSKS
+558 PSKPKTTKRTNSKR

>member
-20 IMSIRKHGCDW
+20 ILSIRKQGIDW

-47 TNGNDPKEE
+47 TNGNDPKED
-56 TVIKARPFRQK
+56 TIIKARPFRQK

-91 PDRNPQVGVYKSSVW
+91 PDRNPQLGVYKSSVW
-106 GSAKHIVTVQKL
+106 GSAKHIMTVQKL

-145 QYSFCGYVQR
+145 QYSFCGYVQK
-155 NQNGNRFK
+155 NQQGNRFK

-264 DTDKIEVQQ
+264 DTDKIEVQR

-337 YTKEGIGAQVRA
+337 YTAVGLGAQVKA
-349 YTDCYEKHGNNYGWI
+349 YTDCYEKHGNEYGWI
-364 GFLDADELVK
+364 GFLDADELVRV
-374 TDGYYSLPDYLDAM
+374 DGNDLPTYLNTM

-398 IMTDSGLVHYDPRP
+398 IMTDSGLTHYDPRP

-424 SLENGT
+424 SLEDGT

-454 FKGKLKVVNAVGD
+454 FKGKLKVINAYGQEVK
-467 DAILYPAIKPVHK
+467 LYPAIKPVHD

-488 TKTAEEYIGKIN
+488 TKTAEEYIGKIA
-500 RGFINVSQEHNDKRK
+500 RGFINVSQEHNDHRK
-515 ATMVEDFFNINERTP
+515 AHAIEHFFNINEWTA
-530 EKEEILGVKPSKKT
+530 EKEAILKGEAAAKPQPAE
-544 KGKAQTSAISHQTS
+544 KAE
-558 PSKPKTTKRTNSKS
+558 SKPKTQKRKVSK
-572 K
+572 KQK

>member
-1 MKQTIAI
+1 MRKTIAI
-8 IHFNTPELTEAC
+8 IHFNTPELTEAA
-20 IMSIRKHGCDW
+20 ILSLRKHGGGDYR
-31 PVVVFDNSAD
+31 VIVFDNSATLTLPD
-41 ITAPAG
+41 G
-47 TNGNDPKEE
+47 K
-56 TVIKARPFRQK
+56 VIHSRPFTAK
-67 MKGVKVIDNTKGQV
+67 MDGVEVIDNTRGQV
-81 IDFEQFLSLY
+81 IDFDKFLAEY
-91 PDRNPQVGVYKSSVW
+91 PDRNPSVGIYQSSVW

-118 WELLPDGFILVES
+118 WELLPEGFVLMES
-131 DTLVK
+131 DIMIK
-136 RDITELWKE
+136 KPIDEFFREE
-145 QYSFCGYVQR
+145 YSFVGFVQKH
-155 NQNGNRFK
+155 QKGNPFD
-163 VPRILPMLCYM
+163 VPRIMPMLCWM
-174 NVPKLTK
+174 NVPMLTR
-181 EGARYFDPD
+181 EGAKYFDPD

-195 KADANLR
+195 KADRNDR
-202 GNWFDTGACLLDD
+202 GNWMDTGACLLDE
-215 VLRMRPRL
+215 VLKKRPRL
-223 KGLHVDIRLFIE
+223 KGLHVDIRLFVE
-235 HYGGGSWHQGDLQRQ
+235 HYGGGSWKQDNLNAQM
-250 SAWLKQHEALWAVN
+250 AWINNHRHLWAVN
-264 DTDKIEVQQ
+264 GADKIEVQQ

-327 GYGDA
+327 GYGDS

-337 YTKEGIGAQVRA
+337 YTSEGVGAQVRA
-349 YTDCYEKHGNNYGWI
+349 YTDCYEKHGNEYGWI
-364 GFLDADELVK
+364 GFLDADELVRV
-374 TDGYYSLPDYLDAM
+374 DGNDLPTSLNTM

-454 FKGKLKVVNAVGD
+454 FKGKLKVVNAVGE
-467 DAILYPAIKPVHK
+467 DATLYPAIKPVHK

-488 TKTAEEYIGKIN
+488 TKTAEEYIGKIG

-515 ATMVEDFFNINERTP
+515 ANAVDHFFNINERTP
-530 EKEEILGVKPSKKT
+530 EKEEILGIKQKKA
-544 KGKAQTSAISHQTS
+544 GKAA
-558 PSKPKTTKRTNSKS
+558 SKPKATKRTNSKS

>member
-8 IHFNTPELTEAC
+8 INFNTPELTEAC
-20 IMSIRKHGCDW
+20 ILSIRKQGIDW

-47 TNGNDPKEE
+47 TNGNDPKED
-56 TVIKARPFRQK
+56 TIIKARPFRQK
-67 MKGVKVIDNTKGQV
+67 MRGVKVIDNTKGQV

-91 PDRNPQVGVYKSSVW
+91 PDRNPQLGVYKSSVW
-106 GSAKHIVTVQKL
+106 GSAKHIMTVQKL

-145 QYSFCGYVQR
+145 QYSFCGYVQK
-155 NQNGNRFK
+155 NQQGNRFK

-273 PRVQSKDVAVCIIVR
+273 PLVQSKDVAVCIIVR

-337 YTKEGIGAQVRA
+337 YTAVGLGAQVQA
-349 YTDCYEKHGNNYGWI
+349 YTDCYQKHGNDYGWI

-398 IMTDSGLVHYDPRP
+398 IMTDSGLVHYEPRP

-418 VAKEKP
+418 VAKENP

-454 FKGKLKVVNAVGD
+454 FKGKLKVVNAVGEESK
-467 DAILYPAIKPVHK
+467 LYPAIKPVHK

-488 TKTAEEYIGKIN
+488 TKTAEEYVGKIN
-500 RGFINVSQEHNDKRK
+500 RGFANVSQEHNDKRK
-515 ATMVEDFFNINERTP
+515 AHAIEDFFNINERTP
-530 EKEEILGVKPSKKT
+530 EKEEILGVGKK
-544 KGKAQTSAISHQTS
+544 KSRGKAA
-558 PSKPKTTKRTNSKS
+558 SKPKTTKRTNSK

>member
-1 MKQTIAI
+1 M
-8 IHFNTPELTEAC
+8 
-20 IMSIRKHGCDW
+20 
-31 PVVVFDNSAD
+31 
-41 ITAPAG
+41 
-47 TNGNDPKEE
+47 
-56 TVIKARPFRQK
+56 
-67 MKGVKVIDNTKGQV
+67 
-81 IDFEQFLSLY
+81 
-91 PDRNPQVGVYKSSVW
+91 
-106 GSAKHIVTVQKL
+106 
-118 WELLPDGFILVES
+118 
-131 DTLVK
+131 
-136 RDITELWKE
+136 
-145 QYSFCGYVQR
+145 
-155 NQNGNRFK
+155 
-163 VPRILPMLCYM
+163 
-174 NVPKLTK
+174 
-181 EGARYFDPD
+181 
-190 RCWGL
+190 
-195 KADANLR
+195 
-202 GNWFDTGACLLDD
+202 DTGACLLDE
-215 VLRMRPRL
+215 VLKKRPRL
-223 KGLHVDIRLFIE
+223 KGLHVDIRLFVE
-235 HYGGGSWHQGDLQRQ
+235 HYGGGSWKQDNLNAQM
-250 SAWLKQHEALWAVN
+250 AWINSHRHLWAVN
-264 DTDKIEVQQ
+264 NADKIEVQQ
-273 PRVQSKDVAVCIIVR
+273 RRVQSKDVAVCIIVR

-316 EGDERPAEVLT
+316 DGDDRPAEVLT

-337 YTKEGIGAQVRA
+337 YTSEGIGAQVRA
-349 YTDCYEKHGNNYGWI
+349 YTDCYEKHGNDYGWI

-418 VAKEKP
+418 LAKENP

-454 FKGKLKVVNAVGD
+454 FKGKLKAVNAVSED
-467 DAILYPAIKPVHK
+467 VTLYPAIKPVHK

-500 RGFINVSQEHNDKRK
+500 RGFINVSQEHNDQRK
-515 ATMVEDFFNINERTP
+515 AHAIEDFFNINERTS
-530 EKEEILGVKPSKKT
+530 EKEAILGVKPAKKSS
-544 KGKAQTSAISHQTS
+544 GK
-558 PSKPKTTKRTNSKS
+558 PRTTKRTTNKG

>member
-20 IMSIRKHGCDW
+20 ILSIRKQGCQW

-47 TNGNDPKEE
+47 TNGNDPKED
-56 TVIKARPFRQK
+56 TIIKARPFRQK

-91 PDRNPQVGVYKSSVW
+91 PDRNPQLGVYKSSVW

-118 WELLPDGFILVES
+118 WELLPEGFVLMES
-131 DTLVK
+131 DIMIK
-136 RDITELWKE
+136 KPIDEFFREE
-145 QYSFCGYVQR
+145 YSFVGFVQKH
-155 NQNGNRFK
+155 QKGNPFD
-163 VPRILPMLCYM
+163 VPRIMPMLCWM
-174 NVPKLTK
+174 NVPMLTR

-195 KADANLR
+195 KADRNDR
-202 GNWFDTGACLLDD
+202 GNWMDTGACLLDE
-215 VLRMRPRL
+215 VLTKRPRL
-223 KGLHVDIRLFIE
+223 KGLHVDIRLFVE
-235 HYGGGSWHQGDLQRQ
+235 HYGGGSWKQDNLNAQM
-250 SAWLKQHEALWAVN
+250 AWINSRRHLWAVN

-293 LREWCDHYLSLGVK
+293 LREWCDHYLHLGVK

-337 YTKEGIGAQVRA
+337 YTAVGLGAQVQA
-349 YTDCYEKHGNNYGWI
+349 YTECYQKHGNEYGWI
-364 GFLDADELVK
+364 GFLDADELVRV
-374 TDGYYSLPDYLDAM
+374 DGNDLPTYLNTM

-454 FKGKLKVVNAVGD
+454 FKGKLKVVNAVGE
-467 DAILYPAIKPVHK
+467 DATLYPAIKPVHK

-488 TKTAEEYIGKIN
+488 TKTAEEYIGKIA
-500 RGFINVSQEHNDKRK
+500 RGFINVSQEHNDHRK
-515 ATMVEDFFNINERTP
+515 AHAIEDFFNINERTP
-530 EKEEILGVKPSKKT
+530 EKEEILGVKKKV
-544 KGKAQTSAISHQTS
+544 
-558 PSKPKTTKRTNSKS
+558 SKPRTAKRTNNKS

>member
-1 MKQTIAI
+1 MKQKTIAI
-8 IHFNTPELTEAC
+8 IHFNTPELTEAG
-20 IMSIRKHGCDW
+20 IRSLRKHGGEDYR
-31 PVVVFDNSAD
+31 VVVFDNSATLTLPD
-41 ITAPAG
+41 G
-47 TNGNDPKEE
+47 K
-56 TVIKARPFRQK
+56 VIQARPFTAK
-67 MKGVKVIDNTKGQV
+67 LDGVEVIDNTRGQV
-81 IDFEQFLSLY
+81 IDFDKFLAEY
-91 PDRNPQVGVYKSSVW
+91 PDRNPSVGIYQSSVW

-118 WELLPDGFILVES
+118 WELLPEGFVLMES
-131 DTLVK
+131 DILIK
-136 RDITELWKE
+136 KPIDEFFRDE
-145 QYSFCGYVQR
+145 YSFAGFVQKH
-155 NQNGNRFK
+155 QKGNPFD
-163 VPRILPMLCYM
+163 VPRIMPMLCWM
-174 NVPKLTK
+174 NVPMLTR

-195 KADANLR
+195 KADRNDR
-202 GNWFDTGACLLDD
+202 GNWMDTGACLLDE
-215 VLRMRPRL
+215 VLTKRPRL
-223 KGLHVDIRLFIE
+223 KGLNVDIRLFAE
-235 HYGGGSWHQGDLQRQ
+235 HYGGGSWKQDNLNAQM
-250 SAWLKQHEALWAVN
+250 AWINSHRHLWAVN

-273 PRVQSKDVAVCIIVR
+273 TRVQSKDVAVCIIVR

-337 YTKEGIGAQVRA
+337 YTAVGLGAQVKA
-349 YTDCYEKHGNNYGWI
+349 YTDCYEKHGNEYGWI
-364 GFLDADELVK
+364 GFLDADELVRV
-374 TDGYYSLPDYLDAM
+374 DGNDLPTYLNTM

-398 IMTDSGLVHYDPRP
+398 IMTDSGLTHYDPRP

-424 SLENGT
+424 SLEDGT

-454 FKGKLKVVNAVGD
+454 FKGKLKVINAYGQEVK
-467 DAILYPAIKPVHK
+467 LYPAIKPVHD

-500 RGFINVSQEHNDKRK
+500 RGFINVSQEHNDHRK
-515 ATMVEDFFNINERTP
+515 DHAIEDFFNINERTT

-558 PSKPKTTKRTNSKS
+558 PGKPRTTKRTNSKA